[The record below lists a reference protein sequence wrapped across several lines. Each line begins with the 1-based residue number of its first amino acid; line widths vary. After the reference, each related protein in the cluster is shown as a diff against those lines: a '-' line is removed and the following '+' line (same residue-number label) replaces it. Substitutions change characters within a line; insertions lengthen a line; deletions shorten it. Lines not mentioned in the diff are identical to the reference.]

1 MNRYKLTYNR
11 IFSKRQ
17 LTSKYLH
24 TLFLSKKYDEIF
36 KDLKELNEYIY
47 KNPELGRKEFKAC
60 EAHKNILKKYG
71 FKVTDNYIGIET
83 AYLAEYSSEKDGP
96 KIAYLAE
103 YDALPEIGH
112 GCGHNALGTASVGAG
127 ILLKDFVDEFGGTV
141 YVYGTPAEETLG
153 AKVDMAEAGC
163 FDNIDAAMLSH
174 PTGKSHERSGTS
186 QAMEALQFTFKGKTA
201 HAAGDPYNGINALD
215 GVIQFFNSVNALR
228 QQTKESA
235 RIHGII
241 SNGGE
246 AANIIPDLAVA
257 NFYVREATTKEMVK
271 LSERVKNC
279 AKGAALA
286 TGTELKIE
294 NYEYTFKH
302 LVTNETLSD
311 VYVKNLKL
319 QGIEDIPVS
328 KPSGSS
334 DCGDVS
340 HHCPTIHSYFPISK
354 CELTGHSI
362 EFAKASISEEAYK
375 GMKEAVL
382 ALAMTGKDILSDK
395 ELLKK
400 IKDEFEKVKKE
411 LE

>member
-1 MNRYKLTYNR
+1 MELLQN
-11 IFSKRQ
+11 
-17 LTSKYLH
+17 
-24 TLFLSKKYDEIF
+24 LSKKYDEIF
-36 KDLKELNEYIY
+36 KDLKALNEYIY

>member
-1 MNRYKLTYNR
+1 MELLQN
-11 IFSKRQ
+11 
-17 LTSKYLH
+17 
-24 TLFLSKKYDEIF
+24 LSKKYDEIF
-36 KDLKELNEYIY
+36 KYLKELNEYIY

-257 NFYVREATTKEMVK
+257 NFYVREATTKGMVK

>member
-1 MNRYKLTYNR
+1 MELLEN
-11 IFSKRQ
+11 
-17 LTSKYLH
+17 
-24 TLFLSKKYDEIF
+24 LSKKYDEIF

-47 KNPELGRKEFKAC
+47 ANPELGRKEFKAC

-83 AYLAEYSSEKDGP
+83 AYLAEYSSEKEGP

-112 GCGHNALGTASVGAG
+112 GCGHNALGTASIGAG
-127 ILLKDFVDEFGGTV
+127 ILLKDFIDKFGGTV
-141 YVYGTPAEETLG
+141 FVYGTPAEETFG

-246 AANIIPDLAVA
+246 AANIIPDLAAA
-257 NFYVREATTKEMVK
+257 NFYVREATTKEMIK

-311 VYVKNLKL
+311 AYVKNLNI

-354 CELTGHSI
+354 CELTGHSV
-362 EFAKASISEEAYK
+362 EFARASISEEAYK

-382 ALAMTGKDILSDK
+382 ALALTGKDILSDK

-400 IKDEFEKVKKE
+400 IKAEFEKAKKE

>member
-1 MNRYKLTYNR
+1 MEILNKLENK
-11 IFSKRQ
+11 FS
-17 LTSKYLH
+17 
-24 TLFLSKKYDEIF
+24 EIF
-36 KDLKELNEYIY
+36 EDLKELNEYIY

-60 EAHKNILKKYG
+60 EAHKNLLKKYG
-71 FKVTDNYIGIET
+71 FEIEENYIGIPT
-83 AYLAEYSSEKDGP
+83 AYLAKYSSGKKGI
-96 KIAYLAE
+96 KIGYLAE

-112 GCGHNALGTASVGAG
+112 GCGHNILGTTSIGAG
-127 ILLKDFVDEFGGTV
+127 ILLKEYIDEFGGEV
-141 YVYGTPAEETLG
+141 LIFGTPAEETFG

-163 FDNIDAAMLSH
+163 FDDIDVAMISH
-174 PTGKSHERSGTS
+174 PTGKNHEKSGTS

-228 QQTKESA
+228 QQTKDSA

-257 NFYVREATTKEMVK
+257 NFYIREATTKEMLK

-286 TGTELKIE
+286 TGTSLEIE

-302 LVTNETLSD
+302 LVTNEKLSSI
-311 VYVKNLKL
+311 YTKNLEL
-319 QGIEDIPVS
+319 QGIKDIPMS
-328 KPSGSS
+328 DPTGSS

-340 HHCPTIHSYFPISK
+340 HHCPTIHTYFPISK
-354 CELTGHSI
+354 CKLTGHSL
-362 EFAKASISEEAYK
+362 EFAKATITEEAYK
-375 GMKEAVL
+375 GMKEAIF
-382 ALAMTGKDILSDK
+382 ALVMTGKDIL
-395 ELLKK
+395 ENENLLKE
-400 IKDEFEKVKKE
+400 IKDEFNQMKKT
-411 LE
+411 LI

>member
-1 MNRYKLTYNR
+1 MEILNKLENK
-11 IFSKRQ
+11 FS
-17 LTSKYLH
+17 
-24 TLFLSKKYDEIF
+24 EIF
-36 KDLKELNEYIY
+36 GDLKELNEYIY

-60 EAHKNILKKYG
+60 EAHKNLLKKYG
-71 FKVTDNYIGIET
+71 FEIEENYIGIPT
-83 AYLAEYSSEKDGP
+83 AYLAKYSSGKKGI
-96 KIAYLAE
+96 KIGYLAE

-112 GCGHNALGTASVGAG
+112 GCGHNILGTTSIGAG
-127 ILLKDFVDEFGGTV
+127 ILLKEYIDEFGGEV
-141 YVYGTPAEETLG
+141 LIFGTPAEETFG

-163 FDNIDAAMLSH
+163 FDDIDVAMISH
-174 PTGKSHERSGTS
+174 PTGKNHEKSGTS

-228 QQTKESA
+228 QQTKDSA

-257 NFYVREATTKEMVK
+257 NFYVREATTKDMLK

-286 TGTELKIE
+286 TGTSLEIE

-302 LVTNETLSD
+302 LVTNEKLSSI
-311 VYVKNLKL
+311 YTKNLEL
-319 QGIEDIPVS
+319 QGIKDIPMS
-328 KPSGSS
+328 DPTGSS

-340 HHCPTIHSYFPISK
+340 HHCPTIHTYFPISK
-354 CELTGHSI
+354 CELTGHSL
-362 EFAKASISEEAYK
+362 EFAKATITEEAYK
-375 GMKEAVL
+375 GMKEAIF
-382 ALAMTGKDILSDK
+382 ALVMTGKDILSDPN
-395 ELLKK
+395 LLKE
-400 IKDEFEKVKKE
+400 IKDEFNQMKKT
-411 LE
+411 LI

>member
-1 MNRYKLTYNR
+1 MEILNKLENK
-11 IFSKRQ
+11 FS
-17 LTSKYLH
+17 
-24 TLFLSKKYDEIF
+24 EIF
-36 KDLKELNEYIY
+36 GDLKELNEYIY

-60 EAHKNILKKYG
+60 EAHKNLLKKYG
-71 FKVTDNYIGIET
+71 FEIEENYIGIPT
-83 AYLAEYSSEKDGP
+83 AYLAKYSSGKKGI
-96 KIAYLAE
+96 KIGYLAE

-112 GCGHNALGTASVGAG
+112 GCGHNILGTTSIGAG
-127 ILLKDFVDEFGGTV
+127 ILLKEYIDEFGGEV
-141 YVYGTPAEETLG
+141 LIFGTPAEETFG

-163 FDNIDAAMLSH
+163 FDDIDVAMISH
-174 PTGKSHERSGTS
+174 PTGKNHEKSGTS
-186 QAMEALQFTFKGKTA
+186 QAMEALQFTFRGKTA

-228 QQTKESA
+228 QQTKTSA

-257 NFYVREATTKEMVK
+257 NFYVREATTKDMLK

-286 TGTELKIE
+286 TGTSLEIE

-302 LVTNETLSD
+302 LVTNEKLSSI
-311 VYVKNLKL
+311 YTKNLEL
-319 QGIEDIPVS
+319 QGIKDIPMS
-328 KPSGSS
+328 DPTGSS

-340 HHCPTIHSYFPISK
+340 HHCPTIHTYFPISK

-362 EFAKASISEEAYK
+362 EFAKATITEEAYK
-375 GMKEAVL
+375 GMKEAIF
-382 ALAMTGKDILSDK
+382 ALVMTGKDIL
-395 ELLKK
+395 ENENLLKE
-400 IKDEFEKVKKE
+400 IKDEFNQMKKT
-411 LE
+411 LI

>member
-1 MNRYKLTYNR
+1 MELLQN
-11 IFSKRQ
+11 
-17 LTSKYLH
+17 
-24 TLFLSKKYDEIF
+24 LSKKYDEIF

-215 GVIQFFNSVNALR
+215 GVIQLFNSVNALR

-302 LVTNETLSD
+302 LVTNEALSD

-400 IKDEFEKVKKE
+400 IKDEFEKIKKE

>member
-1 MNRYKLTYNR
+1 MELLQN
-11 IFSKRQ
+11 
-17 LTSKYLH
+17 
-24 TLFLSKKYDEIF
+24 LSKKYDEIF
-36 KDLKELNEYIY
+36 SDLKELNEYIY
-47 KNPELGRKEFKAC
+47 NNPELGRKEFKAC

-71 FKVTDNYIGIET
+71 FKVTENYIGIET
-83 AYLAEYSSEKDGP
+83 AYLAEYSSEKEGP

-103 YDALPEIGH
+103 YDALPEVGH
-112 GCGHNALGTASVGAG
+112 GCGHNILGTVSVGAG
-127 ILLKDFVDEFGGTV
+127 ILLKDFVNEFGGTV
-141 YVYGTPAEETLG
+141 FVYGTPAEETFG

-228 QQTKESA
+228 QQTKDSA

-241 SNGGE
+241 SKGGE

-257 NFYVREATTKEMVK
+257 NFYVRESTTKEMVK

-286 TGTELKIE
+286 TGTELEIE

-311 VYVKNLKL
+311 IYVKNLNL
-319 QGIEDIPVS
+319 QGIENIPMS
-328 KPSGSS
+328 EPSGSS

-362 EFAKASISEEAYK
+362 DFAKASISEEAYK

-400 IKDEFEKVKKE
+400 IKDEFEKAKKE

>member
-1 MNRYKLTYNR
+1 MELLQN
-11 IFSKRQ
+11 
-17 LTSKYLH
+17 
-24 TLFLSKKYDEIF
+24 LSKKYNKIF

-47 KNPELGRKEFKAC
+47 ANPELGRKEFKAC

-83 AYLAEYSSEKDGP
+83 AYLAEYSSEKEGP

-103 YDALPEIGH
+103 YDALPEVGH
-112 GCGHNALGTASVGAG
+112 GCGHNILGTASVGAG
-127 ILLKDFVDEFGGTV
+127 ILLKDFVNEFGGTV
-141 YVYGTPAEETLG
+141 FVYGTPAEETFG

-228 QQTKESA
+228 QQTKDSA

-311 VYVKNLKL
+311 IYVKNLNL
-319 QGIEDIPVS
+319 QGIENVPMS
-328 KPSGSS
+328 EPSGSS

>member
-1 MNRYKLTYNR
+1 MELLQN
-11 IFSKRQ
+11 
-17 LTSKYLH
+17 
-24 TLFLSKKYDEIF
+24 LSKKYDEIF

-141 YVYGTPAEETLG
+141 FVYGTPAEETFG

-215 GVIQFFNSVNALR
+215 GVIQFFNSINALR
-228 QQTKESA
+228 QQTRESA

-311 VYVKNLKL
+311 IYVKNLKL

-400 IKDEFEKVKKE
+400 IKAEFEKAKKE

>member
-1 MNRYKLTYNR
+1 MELLQN
-11 IFSKRQ
+11 
-17 LTSKYLH
+17 
-24 TLFLSKKYDEIF
+24 LSKKYDEIF

-47 KNPELGRKEFKAC
+47 ANPELGRKEFKAC

-83 AYLAEYSSEKDGP
+83 AYLAEYSSEKEGP
-96 KIAYLAE
+96 KIAYLTE
-103 YDALPEIGH
+103 YDALPEVGH
-112 GCGHNALGTASVGAG
+112 GCGHNILGTASVGAG
-127 ILLKDFVDEFGGTV
+127 ILLKDFVNEFGGTV
-141 YVYGTPAEETLG
+141 FVYGTPAEETFG

-228 QQTKESA
+228 QQTKDSA

-271 LSERVKNC
+271 LSERVKKC

-311 VYVKNLKL
+311 IYVKNLNL
-319 QGIEDIPVS
+319 QGIENVPMS
-328 KPSGSS
+328 EPSGSS

-362 EFAKASISEEAYK
+362 DFAKASISEEAYK

-382 ALAMTGKDILSDK
+382 ALTMTGKDILSDK

-400 IKDEFEKVKKE
+400 IKDEFEKAKKE

>member
-1 MNRYKLTYNR
+1 MLEN
-11 IFSKRQ
+11 
-17 LTSKYLH
+17 
-24 TLFLSKKYDEIF
+24 LSKKYNEIF
-36 KDLKELNEYIY
+36 SDLKELNEYIY
-47 KNPELGRKEFKAC
+47 ANPELGRKEFKAC
-60 EAHKNILKKYG
+60 KVHKEILKKYG
-71 FKVTDNYIGIET
+71 FKITDSYIGIET
-83 AYLAEYSSEKDGP
+83 AYLAEYSSGKEGP

-112 GCGHNALGTASVGAG
+112 GCGHNILGTTSIGAG
-127 ILLKDFVDEFGGTV
+127 ILLKEYINKFGGTV
-141 YVYGTPAEETLG
+141 YVYGTPAEETFG

-163 FDNIDAAMLSH
+163 FDDIDVAMISH

-201 HAAGDPYNGINALD
+201 HAAGDPHNGINALD

-228 QQTKESA
+228 QQTKNSA

-241 SNGGE
+241 SKGGE

-257 NFYVREATTKEMVK
+257 NFYVREATTKEMIK

-286 TGTELKIE
+286 TGTTLEIE

-302 LVTNETLSD
+302 LVTNETLSNL
-311 VYVKNLKL
+311 YVKNLNL
-319 QGIEDIPVS
+319 QGIKDVPMS
-328 KPSGSS
+328 DSTGSS

-354 CELTGHSI
+354 YELTGHSI
-362 EFAKASISEEAYK
+362 EFAKASISEDAYK
-375 GMKEAVL
+375 GMKEAIT
-382 ALAMTGKDILSDK
+382 ALVMTGKDILENK
-395 ELLKK
+395 EILKE
-400 IKDEFEKVKKE
+400 IKEEFEKAKKE
-411 LE
+411 LN

>member
-1 MNRYKLTYNR
+1 MEILNKLENK
-11 IFSKRQ
+11 FS
-17 LTSKYLH
+17 
-24 TLFLSKKYDEIF
+24 EIF
-36 KDLKELNEYIY
+36 EDLKELNEYIY

-60 EAHKNILKKYG
+60 EAHKNLLKKYG
-71 FKVTDNYIGIET
+71 FEIEENYIGIPT
-83 AYLAEYSSEKDGP
+83 AYLAKYSSGKKGI
-96 KIAYLAE
+96 KIGYLAE

-112 GCGHNALGTASVGAG
+112 GCGHNILGTTSIGAG
-127 ILLKDFVDEFGGTV
+127 ILLKEYIDEFGGEV
-141 YVYGTPAEETLG
+141 LIFGTPAEETFG

-163 FDNIDAAMLSH
+163 FDDIDVAMISH
-174 PTGKSHERSGTS
+174 PTGKNHEKSGTS
-186 QAMEALQFTFKGKTA
+186 QAMEALQFTFRGKTA

-228 QQTKESA
+228 QQTKDSA

-257 NFYVREATTKEMVK
+257 NFYVREATTKDMLK

-286 TGTELKIE
+286 TGTSLEIE

-302 LVTNETLSD
+302 LVTNEKLSSI
-311 VYVKNLKL
+311 YTKNLEL
-319 QGIEDIPVS
+319 QGIKDIPIS
-328 KPSGSS
+328 DPTGSS

-340 HHCPTIHSYFPISK
+340 HHCPTIHTYFPISK

-362 EFAKASISEEAYK
+362 EFAKATITEEAYK
-375 GMKEAVL
+375 GMKEAIF
-382 ALAMTGKDILSDK
+382 ALVMTGKDILSDPN
-395 ELLKK
+395 LLKE
-400 IKDEFEKVKKE
+400 IKDEFNQMKKT
-411 LE
+411 LI

>member
-1 MNRYKLTYNR
+1 MELLQN
-11 IFSKRQ
+11 
-17 LTSKYLH
+17 
-24 TLFLSKKYDEIF
+24 LSKKYDEIF

-257 NFYVREATTKEMVK
+257 NFYMREATTKEMVK

-354 CELTGHSI
+354 CELTGHSLD
-362 EFAKASISEEAYK
+362 FAKASISEEAYK

>member
-1 MNRYKLTYNR
+1 MEILNKLENK
-11 IFSKRQ
+11 FS
-17 LTSKYLH
+17 
-24 TLFLSKKYDEIF
+24 EIF
-36 KDLKELNEYIY
+36 EDLKELNEYIY

-60 EAHKNILKKYG
+60 EAHKNLLKKYG
-71 FKVTDNYIGIET
+71 FEVEENYIGIPT
-83 AYLAEYSSEKDGP
+83 AYLAKYSSGKKGI
-96 KIAYLAE
+96 KIGYLAE

-112 GCGHNALGTASVGAG
+112 GCGHNILGTTSIGAG
-127 ILLKDFVDEFGGTV
+127 ILLKEYIDEFGGEV
-141 YVYGTPAEETLG
+141 LIFGTPAEETFG

-163 FDNIDAAMLSH
+163 FDDIDVAMISH
-174 PTGKSHERSGTS
+174 PTGKNHEKSGTS

-215 GVIQFFNSVNALR
+215 GVIQFFNSINALR
-228 QQTKESA
+228 QQTKDSA

-257 NFYVREATTKEMVK
+257 NFYVREATTKEMLK

-286 TGTELKIE
+286 TGTSLEIE

-302 LVTNETLSD
+302 LVTNEKLSSI
-311 VYVKNLKL
+311 YTKNLEL
-319 QGIEDIPVS
+319 QGIKDIPMS
-328 KPSGSS
+328 DPTGSS

-340 HHCPTIHSYFPISK
+340 HHCPTIHTYFPISK

-362 EFAKASISEEAYK
+362 EFAKATITEEAYK
-375 GMKEAVL
+375 GMKEAIF
-382 ALAMTGKDILSDK
+382 ALVMTGKDILSDPN
-395 ELLKK
+395 LLKE
-400 IKDEFEKVKKE
+400 IKDEFNQMKKT
-411 LE
+411 LI